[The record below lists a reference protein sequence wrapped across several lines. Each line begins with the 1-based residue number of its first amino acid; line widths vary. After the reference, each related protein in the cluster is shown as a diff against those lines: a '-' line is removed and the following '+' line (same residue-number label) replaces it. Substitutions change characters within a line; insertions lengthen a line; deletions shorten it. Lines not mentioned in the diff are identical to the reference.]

1 MTTPDDAQ
9 RRAYADAGAADWA
22 AEADL
27 LADAVVHRPDDPNAE
42 PIRTPEEWD
51 VTGWDEDR
59 DGPKSIDEARAALA
73 ARITDP
79 HAPDTEAVASA
90 YDELEDNE

>member
-9 RRAYADAGAADWA
+9 RSAFTGASPDDWA

-27 LADAVVHRPDDPNAE
+27 LADAVVHEPNEPHAE

-51 VTGWDEDR
+51 ATRWDEDR
-59 DGPKSIDEARAALA
+59 DGPKSIDEAREALA
-73 ARITDP
+73 ARIADP
-79 HAPDTEAVASA
+79 TAPDTEAVAGA
-90 YDELEDNE
+90 YDGLEDEE

>member
-9 RRAYADAGAADWA
+9 RCAFTEAGPPDWA

-27 LADAVVHRPDDPNAE
+27 LDSAVLHQPDDPDAP
-42 PIRTPEEWD
+42 PIRTPEEWND
-51 VTGWDEDR
+51 EGWDDDR

-73 ARITDP
+73 ARIGDP
-79 HAPDTEAVASA
+79 HAPDTAAVAGA
-90 YDELEDNE
+90 YDELEDDA